1 MFRKAT
7 ITAMNTAATFL
18 ILAVPLT
25 AATLLIRSAKR
36 SGSLRLSLEQ
46 FRQAAPFSGR
56 LLDDPDAYRI
66 RHDVDAIRTRFE
78 QQPQWPS
85 SGALGERR

>member
-1 MFRKAT
+1 MFRKRT
-7 ITAMNTAATFL
+7 ITAMNTAVTFL
-18 ILAVPLT
+18 ILTLPLT
-25 AATLLIRSAKR
+25 AAALIVRSAKR
-36 SGSLRLSLEQ
+36 SGSLRLHRDQ
-46 FRQAAPFSGR
+46 FRSAAPMSGR
-56 LLDDPDAYRI
+56 LFDDPDAYRV